1 MNWVPS
7 STNETCNLGCQAL
20 AQDLFLRPVCSSY
33 RRKILK
39 QLALFWV
46 FLLILWL
53 PGCDRELKEHPL
65 PESLKKELA
74 RKADPNIHVNDVSGT
89 VILDPELKVN
99 LNPSAGLFIF
109 ARPEGVSA
117 GPPLAVKRHSVFQ
130 FPFEFEIGQLHTMI
144 EGTQFAGT
152 MNLTARLDQDGNRK
166 SSPGDVE
173 GKVQV
178 MAGQKGVQLLL
189 DNLIEA
195 DAYNIQGTVM
205 VSEALKDKIP
215 ANGTLFI
222 FARSEGV
229 KRGPPLAV
237 KRIPDLQLPY
247 EFTLG
252 PQDIMVPGTAF
263 EGPMVLTARIDVD
276 GDARAGPGDIE
287 GFVGA
292 KPGDRNIDLL
302 LNHLTGE

>member
-1 MNWVPS
+1 MK
-7 STNETCNLGCQAL
+7 
-20 AQDLFLRPVCSSY
+20 R
-33 RRKILK
+33 
-39 QLALFWV
+39 LALFCS
-46 FLLILWL
+46 FLGILGL
-53 PGCDRELKEHPL
+53 AGCEKELKEHPL

-74 RKADPNIHVNDVSGT
+74 RKADPTIHNNDVSGT
-89 VILDPELKVN
+89 ISFDPKVKVS
-99 LNPSAGLFIF
+99 LSPSAGLFIF
-109 ARPEGVSA
+109 ARPEGVDA
-117 GPPLAVKRHSVFQ
+117 GPPLAVKRHSVFE

-144 EGTQFAGT
+144 EGTQFEGT
-152 MNLTARLDQDGNRK
+152 LSLTARLDQDGNRK

-178 MAGQKGVQLLL
+178 TAGQKGVKLVL

-195 DAYNIQGTVM
+195 SAYNIQGTVN
-205 VSEALKDKIP
+205 VSEALKEKIP

-237 KRIPDLQLPY
+237 KRIPDVKLPF

-252 PQDIMVPGTAF
+252 QQDIMMTGSSF
-263 EGPMVLTARIDVD
+263 EGAMVLAARIDVD

-287 GFVGA
+287 GFISA
-292 KPGDRNIDLL
+292 KPGDRNVELL
-302 LNHLTGE
+302 LNHLTP